1 MTYLRRRKHPPA
13 VLDSI
18 TALEALC
25 VQVPRLYKH
34 SEEASSLS
42 VKKRLAFVQ
51 FPLRGLRHR
60 HRRSPHLR
68 LTSSLGFQASNDQA
82 PCHWSGVHYEQV
94 FV

>member
-51 FPLRGLRHR
+51 FPLWCLRLG
-60 HRRSPHLR
+60 HRRSLLFSGLLP
-68 LTSSLGFQASNDQA
+68 SIGFQTSNDLA
-82 PCHWSGVHYEQV
+82 
-94 FV
+94 